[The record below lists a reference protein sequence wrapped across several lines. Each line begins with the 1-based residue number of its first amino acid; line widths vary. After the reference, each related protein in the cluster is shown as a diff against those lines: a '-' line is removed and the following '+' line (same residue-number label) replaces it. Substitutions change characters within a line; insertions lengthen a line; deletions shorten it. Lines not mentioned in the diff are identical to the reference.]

1 MQDCLLLVAVN
12 ILANYFYF
20 GMEIFLYRFILCNV
34 NRFMMFLI
42 AFVVSFVY
50 QWLASYK
57 LFDFLL
63 EKSIHLA
70 LVYLEV

>member
-1 MQDCLLLVAVN
+1 
-12 ILANYFYF
+12 
-20 GMEIFLYRFILCNV
+20 
-34 NRFMMFLI
+34 MMFFI

-50 QWLASYK
+50 QWHASYK